1 MTKAE
6 ALHLFMSSFG
16 LTAYPNEAETGA
28 AFPYLVYEQVLGSI
42 DDGSMPLVV
51 NLWYYG
57 DSLLP
62 IVNKTEEI
70 SKAIGIGGVYVPC
83 DGGALLIQR
92 GSPFSQPQTDAADN
106 KIKGRYINVTVDFLT
121 QN

>member
-6 ALHLFMSSFG
+6 ALHAFMSSFG
-16 LTAYPNEAETGA
+16 ITAYPNEAETGA

-70 SKAIGIGGVYVPC
+70 SKAIGLGGVYVPC

>member
-6 ALHLFMSSFG
+6 ALHSFMSSFG

-28 AFPYLVYEQVLGSI
+28 AFPYLVYEQMLGAF

-57 DSLLP
+57 DSYLP
-62 IVNKTEEI
+62 IVRKAQDI
-70 SKAIGIGGVYVPC
+70 SEQIGGGVFVEC
-83 DGGALLIQR
+83 DGGAILIQR
-92 GSPFSQPQTDAADN
+92 GSPFSQPQSDAADDR
-106 KIKGRYINVTVDFLT
+106 IKGRYINLTAEYLT
-121 QN
+121 QD

>member
-6 ALHLFMSSFG
+6 ALHAFMSSFG
-16 LTAYPNEAETGA
+16 ITAYPNEAETSA
-28 AFPYLVYEQVLGSI
+28 VFPYLVYEQVLGAF
-42 DDGSMPLVV
+42 DDGAMPLVV

-62 IVNKTEEI
+62 IVSKTEEI
-70 SKAIGIGGVYVPC
+70 SKAIGMGGVYVPC

-92 GSPFSQPQTDAADN
+92 GTPFSQPQTDAADN
-106 KIKGRYINVTVDFLT
+106 KIKGRYINVTVNFLT
-121 QN
+121 QD

>member
-6 ALHLFMSSFG
+6 ALHSFISSFG

-28 AFPYLVYEQVLGSI
+28 AFPYLAYEQVLGAF

-57 DSLLP
+57 DSYRP
-62 IVNKTEEI
+62 IVEKTQEI
-70 SKAIGIGGVYVPC
+70 SDAIGLGGVYVPC
-83 DGGALLIQR
+83 DGGALLIAR
-92 GSPFSQPQTDAADN
+92 GTPFSQPQTDAADN
-106 KIKGRYINVTVDFLT
+106 KIKGRYINLTVDFLT

>member
-1 MTKAE
+1 
-6 ALHLFMSSFG
+6 
-16 LTAYPNEAETGA
+16 
-28 AFPYLVYEQVLGSI
+28 
-42 DDGSMPLVV
+42 MPLVV

-70 SKAIGIGGVYVPC
+70 SKAIGMGGVYVPC

-121 QN
+121 KN

>member
-6 ALHLFMSSFG
+6 ALHAFMSSFG
-16 LTAYPNEAETGA
+16 ITAYPNEAETGT

-70 SKAIGIGGVYVPC
+70 SKAIGMGGVYVPC